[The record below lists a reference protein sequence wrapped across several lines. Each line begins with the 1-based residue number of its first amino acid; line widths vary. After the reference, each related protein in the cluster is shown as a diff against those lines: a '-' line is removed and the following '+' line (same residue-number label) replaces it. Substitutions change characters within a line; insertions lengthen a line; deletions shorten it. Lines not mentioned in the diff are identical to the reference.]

1 MIKLDYFDNS
11 DVSHETFYA
20 VLMDIIGKCQAT
32 HGKVEV
38 TRVPTTF
45 VIDGSLFTI
54 KAPGFGGQPGL
65 EVKFWVGVNDRR
77 IFYITYVED
86 DPTRCKDA
94 FQFCFG
100 GAEKAGWSINY
111 ECIVGF
117 PKTTTSIWATVFSD
131 EYLMERPRPGQ
142 DEEFTRA
149 GRFWAVDIA
158 MMLQSQIRTM
168 ERHFIKCSPYNP
180 EPL

>member
-1 MIKLDYFDNS
+1 MIELDYYDNS
-11 DVSHETFYA
+11 DVSHETFYE
-20 VLMDIIGKCQAT
+20 VLKDTIGKCQAT

-38 TRVPTTF
+38 TRQPTTF
-45 VIDGSLFTI
+45 VVDGSLFSVKTVGFNGG
-54 KAPGFGGQPGL
+54 PGI

-77 IFYITYVED
+77 LFYITYVEA
-86 DPTRCKDA
+86 DPASCKDI

-100 GAEKAGWSINY
+100 GAEKAGWSVNY

-117 PKTTTSIWATVFSD
+117 AKTTTSIWATVFSD

-142 DEEFTRA
+142 DAEFTRA

-168 ERHFIKCSPYNP
+168 ERHFTLCSPYDP